1 VGSNP
6 EAVALVQKIG
16 HNTRPV
22 NFLGLPAICLP
33 IGFDKNGLP
42 VSTQLVGKP
51 FSEDLLLRAARAIER
66 EYRFWEN
73 RPADIK
79 TA

>member
-1 VGSNP
+1 
-6 EAVALVQKIG
+6 
-16 HNTRPV
+16 
-22 NFLGLPAICLP
+22 LPAICLP

-42 VSTQLVGKP
+42 VSAQLVGKP

-66 EYRFWEN
+66 EYRFWDN